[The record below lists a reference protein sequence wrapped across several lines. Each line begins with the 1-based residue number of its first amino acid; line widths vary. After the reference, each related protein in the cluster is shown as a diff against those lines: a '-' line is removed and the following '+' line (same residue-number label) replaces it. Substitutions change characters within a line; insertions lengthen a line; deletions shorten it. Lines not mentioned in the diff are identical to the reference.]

1 MDPALSPWSFNMSLP
16 LQHTVSAAAS
26 GLRTINWP
34 TALTAILLA
43 ALLLGGCAPRPQET
57 ATVTEP
63 LEEPVA
69 DNAKPQSPGTLW
81 NGDES
86 NWLAD
91 VKARRVGDIVTVIIA
106 EEAKAS
112 KEASTDTDRSSKI
125 SAGISSLFGLEE
137 SVKEKNSNFDPSALV
152 NATSSNQFSGGG
164 KTTRSENL
172 AATLT
177 TQVVEVYPNGNL
189 KIRGGKSVTVNSEN
203 QIIYLTG
210 IVRSYDVTA
219 DNTVDSGNILN
230 AQISYTGK
238 GAVSD
243 KQKPGWMMR
252 IFDNTWPF

>member
-1 MDPALSPWSFNMSLP
+1 MCDPVVSQSSFRPGRRTVGWNVFFLP
-16 LQHTVSAAAS
+16 L
-26 GLRTINWP
+26 
-34 TALTAILLA
+34 ALAVLLA
-43 ALLLGGCAPRPQET
+43 GCTRTQEVVP
-57 ATVTEP
+57 VTEP

-69 DNAKPQSPGTLW
+69 MDAKPQSPGTLW
-81 NGDES
+81 NGDEG

-91 VKARRVGDIVTVIIA
+91 VKARRVGDIVTVIIE

-112 KEASTDTDRSSKI
+112 KEASTDTDRSSSI
-125 SAGISSLFGLEE
+125 SAGISTFFGLEQTVE
-137 SVKEKNSNFDPSALV
+137 DKTKITPSSMIEA
-152 NATSSNQFSGGG
+152 SSGNQFSGGG

-189 KIRGGKSVTVNSEN
+189 KIRGGKSVTVNNEN

-219 DNTVDSGNILN
+219 DNTVNSGNILN